1 MCALILVM
9 LAAFLVTR
17 TCVYRKKACKADFKG
32 TILYAKLDHF
42 SSLMT
47 VGDCPHGV
55 RLYLGFIID

>member
-1 MCALILVM
+1 M